1 MTWERSPNP
10 GSETVGQICAVAPL
24 QEEGRRGGAHTY
36 AHSRAAPG
44 RGTHPLRA
52 GSGAFEGCRPV
63 PSGSKSVGLSPTKVC
78 ALLVLATSMGIL
90 GLPPYLCLNFVDTL
104 FARPNKQ
111 IAGKK
116 HS

>member
-24 QEEGRRGGAHTY
+24 QEEGRRGGAHTN

-52 GSGAFEGCRPV
+52 GSGAFEGCHPV

-78 ALLVLATSMGIL
+78 ALLELVGHLHGDSWLATV
-90 GLPPYLCLNFVDTL
+90 PL
-104 FARPNKQ
+104 FKRCGYTFRQ
-111 IAGKK
+111 T
-116 HS
+116 